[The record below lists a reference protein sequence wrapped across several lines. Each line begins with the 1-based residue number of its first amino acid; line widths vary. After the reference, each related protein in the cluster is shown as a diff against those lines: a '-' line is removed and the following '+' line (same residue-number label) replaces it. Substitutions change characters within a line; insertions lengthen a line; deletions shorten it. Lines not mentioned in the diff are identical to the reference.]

1 MPPPQDDVT
10 TLLTAIASGDHDA
23 WEKLIS
29 IVYKELHIIARSAM
43 RRERPDHTLQATA
56 LVNEIY
62 VRLVQK
68 DKVRWQNR
76 THFYRAAAM
85 AMHRILVDKARRRK
99 AVKRGG
105 GKGRVPLD
113 MIDEE
118 EQKAGGPA
126 VYSRYLEVLDQALQR
141 FSAID
146 AHRPKCRVVD
156 LYFFANLTF
165 EQTAHELGV
174 SRKTVRNYWEY
185 TKAWLLREIKRIES
199 DGP

>member
-1 MPPPQDDVT
+1 MPAPPEDVT
-10 TLLTAIASGDHDA
+10 TLLFAIASGDNDA

-68 DKVRWQNR
+68 ENVRWENR

-105 GKGRVPLD
+105 GQDRVPLD
-113 MIDEE
+113 RVDEE
-118 EQKAGGPA
+118 DRAADGPA
-126 VYSRYLEVLDQALQR
+126 EYSRYLEVLDEALSR
-141 FSAID
+141 FSAIA
-146 AHRPKCRVVD
+146 AHGPKCRVID

-165 EQTAHELGV
+165 ERTAHEIGV
-174 SRKTVRNYWEY
+174 SRKTVQNYWEY
-185 TKAWLLREIKRIES
+185 TKAWLLREMKRIES